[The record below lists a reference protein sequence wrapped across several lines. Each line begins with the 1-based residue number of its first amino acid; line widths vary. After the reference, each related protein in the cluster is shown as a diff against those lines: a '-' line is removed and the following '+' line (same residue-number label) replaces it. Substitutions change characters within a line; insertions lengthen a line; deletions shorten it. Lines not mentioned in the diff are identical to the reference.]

1 MDRMED
7 KTQITFLFDELI
19 TCGAVLSG
27 FELCEALRRI
37 GVDANICTKYNNK
50 ELEKYFNIEPIR
62 RPKGI
67 TITFTPRLIGDY
79 AYVRTMDGRWL
90 NHEEPVIAVS
100 KYIKDWIG
108 GTIIGNG
115 THSRFN
121 NWNMRR
127 DIDVLIVGNDEPNK
141 NIEETIKLAK
151 KLIPMVE
158 KQKAKPKIVWI
169 GRNTRAI
176 EGVENISSPSMDE
189 IVDIYNRSKV
199 LVSMSHN
206 EGWGRPIAEA
216 TKCGCKIIN
225 KSGGNK
231 DIKLVT
237 WDSIATQLYDFIKQG
252 S

>member
-1 MDRMED
+1 
-7 KTQITFLFDELI
+7 
-19 TCGAVLSG
+19 
-27 FELCEALRRI
+27 
-37 GVDANICTKYNNK
+37 
-50 ELEKYFNIEPIR
+50 
-62 RPKGI
+62 
-67 TITFTPRLIGDY
+67 
-79 AYVRTMDGRWL
+79 
-90 NHEEPVIAVS
+90 
-100 KYIKDWIG
+100 
-108 GTIIGNG
+108 
-115 THSRFN
+115 
-121 NWNMRR
+121 
-127 DIDVLIVGNDEPNK
+127 
-141 NIEETIKLAK
+141 
-151 KLIPMVE
+151 
-158 KQKAKPKIVWI
+158 VWI

-237 WDSIATQLYDFIKQG
+237 WDEIATQLYDFIKQG

>member
-127 DIDVLIVGNDEPNK
+127 DIDVLIEGNNESNK
-141 NIEETIKLAK
+141 NIEETIKEAK
-151 KLIPMVE
+151 KIG
-158 KQKAKPKIVWI
+158 KKIVWF
-169 GRNTRAI
+169 GRQTKEV
-176 EGVENISSPSMDE
+176 EGVENITNPSLDE
-189 IVDIYNRSKV
+189 IPILYNKAKVFLKMSKK
-199 LVSMSHN
+199 

-231 DIKLVT
+231 DIELVT
-237 WDSIATQLYDFIKQG
+237 WDKIATQLYDFIKQG